1 MTSTNVV
8 PSKQKFFNKKHL
20 HHLTQIQAATCE
32 ALERKYTAGVE
43 AYKTNLWEMPAMRMV
58 EEGIN
63 EAVDQITY
71 LMSLRQSMKVIC
83 ALAHEGMTDLE
94 LTNPKAR
101 ECCQLIYTSLTG
113 DKNKPNEND

>member
-1 MTSTNVV
+1 
-8 PSKQKFFNKKHL
+8 
-20 HHLTQIQAATCE
+20 
-32 ALERKYTAGVE
+32 
-43 AYKTNLWEMPAMRMV
+43 
-58 EEGIN
+58 
-63 EAVDQITY
+63 
-71 LMSLRQSMKVIC
+71 MKVIC